1 MTAIIANIG
10 VMVLMFFMIRS
21 IVENIKWSIDN
32 PDPVKVCKVYKTV
45 GCAHVDGPLC
55 NPKTC
60 NIEVHVIVSPK
71 RVKESAK

>member
-10 VMVLMFFMIRS
+10 VVVLMFFMIRS
-21 IVENIKWSIDN
+21 IVENIKWSIND

-45 GCAHVDGPLC
+45 GCAHADGPLC

-60 NIEVHVIVSPK
+60 NIKVHVAVSPRRIEENTK
-71 RVKESAK
+71 